1 MSKKGVLKTSD
12 NVEKQREKEKCM
24 KNKKKKKDGQE
35 KISIKAYN

>member
-1 MSKKGVLKTSD
+1 MSKKGVKTLD

-24 KNKKKKKDGQE
+24 KKKKKKKDGQE